1 MIRQKQDEARADADR
16 LRAELDQARR
26 ETERV
31 HSELDHTRTD
41 ADRLRTELS
50 NVRAEANTLRL
61 GHDET
66 RAKAKRLEA
75 DVARVRS
82 GPWAERNAA
91 QTELGRLPRAPARH
105 AYIAARPMAFR
116 ELEPGP
122 SWRIR
127 AVAAALVAA
136 VFAVLVQLLF
146 DVL

>member
-1 MIRQKQDEARADADR
+1 VQTPTACVLSSIRPAGRQIACTASSTTRAPTPTVYAPSSATSAR
-16 LRAELDQARR
+16 
-26 ETERV
+26 
-31 HSELDHTRTD
+31 
-41 ADRLRTELS
+41 
-50 NVRAEANTLRL
+50 EANTLRL

-91 QTELGRLPRAPARH
+91 QTEHGRLPRAPARH

-127 AVAAALVAA
+127 AVAAVLVAA
-136 VFAVLVQLLF
+136 VFAGLVQLLF